1 MKSGKTLT
9 GLATELERQAQSKR
23 DFLADTRLLQVRPD
37 QSGNIVLDGVG
48 GGMPMRMTAHE
59 QMANT
64 LNIPTA
70 YYKRLM
76 SDAPDLLAKNVNHW
90 LMAGS
95 ARKMV
100 RTLDGGVRAI
110 LSDRYRPLD
119 NVDLIEATVPKLVEL
134 GATIL
139 SSQVTESRLYV
150 KAVTPRVQGE
160 VKVGD
165 TIQAGIVISNSEIG
179 AGSLRLEEMTY
190 RLACLN
196 GAIHAHAIRKSH
208 VGRQA
213 YTGSEQLDQNW
224 EFFRSETRQA
234 DDRAFFLKV
243 QDTVATV
250 LSERR
255 FRTHLDAMRG
265 ATEQKI
271 TADPVAVVEVTAK
284 QYGLGQTERGH
295 ILKHL
300 IEGADLSKF
309 GLANAVTRASQDVD
323 DYEIATA
330 MEEAGGRIFEMPKHD
345 WETLGG
351 SPDPVGDEL
360 VGELIR

>member
-1 MKSGKTLT
+1 MKTGKSLNE
-9 GLATELERQAQSKR
+9 LATELERQAQSKR
-23 DFLADTRLLQVRPD
+23 DFIADTRLLQVRPD
-37 QSGNIVLDGVG
+37 QSGNIVLDGIG

-59 QMANT
+59 QMADT
-64 LNIPTA
+64 LNIPTS

-76 SDAPDLLAKNVNHW
+76 TDAPDLLAKNVNHW

-119 NVDLIEATVPKLVEL
+119 NVDLVEATLPKLMEL
-134 GATIL
+134 GATVI
-139 SSQVTESRLYV
+139 SSQITDSRLYV
-150 KAVTPRVQGE
+150 KAVTERIRGE

-165 TIQAGIVISNSEIG
+165 TVQAGIVISNSEIG

-190 RLACLN
+190 RLVCLN

-208 VGRQA
+208 VGRQVYSGA
-213 YTGSEQLDQNW
+213 EQLDQSR
-224 EFFRSETRQA
+224 EYFRTETRQA
-234 DDRAFFLKV
+234 DDRALFLKV
-243 QDTVATV
+243 RDTIDHV
-250 LSERR
+250 LSERH
-255 FRTHLDAMRG
+255 FLTHLDAMRG
-265 ATEQKI
+265 AAELKI
-271 TADPVAVVEVTAK
+271 TADPIAVVEVTAK
-284 QYGLGQTERGH
+284 HYGLGQTERGS

-323 DYEIATA
+323 DYELATL
-330 MEEAGGRIFEMPKHD
+330 MEETGGRIFEMPKRD
-345 WETLGG
+345 WETLGTA
-351 SPDPVGDEL
+351 V
-360 VGELIR
+360 